1 MRVPHDLPQLQHA
14 ILGALLGFG
23 GPKRLGDGQDG
34 LSSMVT
40 GHVSF
45 ANTDNIGN
53 FAVFHFGGLFL
64 ILYQPIRL
72 SKHVRTARV
81 RHLTPI
87 HDSSGIAFHDA
98 AATGD
103 VDIQQ
108 RMEEHLA
115 HCALLTA
122 VAQDAAWEERW
133 QATPSYH
140 PVKCIDKLLF
150 CTVVHPTSPTNKVCY
165 KPAYKVKL
173 MSIAYRGYKPTIA
186 IHSHP

>member
-1 MRVPHDLPQLQHA
+1 M
-14 ILGALLGFG
+14 
-23 GPKRLGDGQDG
+23 
-34 LSSMVT
+34 
-40 GHVSF
+40 
-45 ANTDNIGN
+45 
-53 FAVFHFGGLFL
+53 
-64 ILYQPIRL
+64 
-72 SKHVRTARV
+72 RTARG

-87 HDSSGIAFHDA
+87 PDSSGIAFHGA

-108 RMEEHLA
+108 RLEEHLA

-122 VAQDAAWEERW
+122 VAQDAAGGERW

-140 PVKCIDKLLF
+140 PVNCIDKLLF

-173 MSIAYRGYKPTIA
+173 MSIAYIVGVTNLL
-186 IHSHP
+186 

>member
-1 MRVPHDLPQLQHA
+1 MPHDLPQLQHA

-122 VAQDAAWEERW
+122 VAQDAAGGNGGR
-133 QATPSYH
+133 QPPVTTQSTASTSYCFVQWFIL
-140 PVKCIDKLLF
+140 PVLPIKYVTNLL
-150 CTVVHPTSPTNKVCY
+150 TRLN
-165 KPAYKVKL
+165 
-173 MSIAYRGYKPTIA
+173 
-186 IHSHP
+186 